1 MNINKIAQMVYQKQA
16 KTGKPK
22 ENGTDFSKDFLGS
35 LEEKLNNSE
44 AKLSEQKGKNE
55 LTSNAASEKEYLYGI
70 SSHVAISS
78 VRTVVSKAVYEC
90 EVRGISY
97 RESDYVKICI
107 EKGFVYKAQVDKE
120 KETVYVE
127 QKYDNGSVKGYEADP
142 NQIDED
148 AEDELEVFALTAW
161 KKALGEYTDYVQDR
175 IKNGPEKFAIGST
188 EFSIKEWDKLM
199 EKIDEDIDAIQE
211 EQEERIRKELEEQ
224 LKQKAQNTETGDD
237 DGDGVSK
244 LTKKKNDEKDEI

>member
-1 MNINKIAQMVYQKQA
+1 MNINKIAQTVYQKQA
-16 KTGKPK
+16 KAGKPR

-44 AKLSEQKGKNE
+44 AKLAGQKGKNE
-55 LTSNAASEKEYLYGI
+55 PASNAASENEYLYGI

-78 VRTVVSKAVYEC
+78 VRTVVSKAVWEC
-90 EVRGISY
+90 EVKGISY

-127 QKYDNGSVKGYEADP
+127 QKNDSGSVKGYEADP

-148 AEDELEVFALTAW
+148 TKDELEEFALTAW
-161 KKALGEYTDYVQDR
+161 RKALGQYADYVQHR

-199 EKIDEDIDAIQE
+199 EKLDEDIDAIQK
-211 EQEERIRKELEEQ
+211 EQEERIQKALEEQ
-224 LKQKAQNTETGDD
+224 LKQKAEKTEVKEDES
-237 DGDGVSK
+237 GVSK
-244 LTKKKNDEKDEI
+244 ITKKKKDVKEEV